1 MKTSS
6 TSILGTAERLFK
18 PLIREKLFKDYDELL
33 KNLLII
39 YINQQIKTYQKQIQD
54 LEKKYQLSFEEFT
67 RAIQGKASWKD
78 EDDWLDWEDAVL
90 FMKKWEN
97 IKEEVLHATVE

>member
-1 MKTSS
+1 MKTAS

-33 KNLLII
+33 KNLLVI
-39 YINQQIKTYQKQIQD
+39 YINQQIKTYQHQIKA
-54 LEKKYQLSFEEFT
+54 LERKYQLSFEEFT
-67 RAIQGKASWKD
+67 GAIKRKASWKD

-90 FMKKWEN
+90 FLKKWEK
-97 IKEEVLHATVE
+97 IRDEVLHAAVE

>member
-6 TSILGTAERLFK
+6 ASILGTAERLFK

-39 YINQQIKTYQKQIQD
+39 YINQQINAYQNQIKA
-54 LEKKYQLSFEEFT
+54 LERKYQLSFEEFT
-67 RAIQGKASWKD
+67 RAIKGKASCKD
-78 EDDWLDWEDAVL
+78 EVDWLDWEDALL
-90 FMKKWEN
+90 FLKKWQK
-97 IKEEVLHATVE
+97 IKDEVLHAAVE

>member
-6 TSILGTAERLFK
+6 TSILRIAERLFK
-18 PLIREKLFKDYDELL
+18 PLIREKLFEDYDELL

-39 YINQQIKTYQKQIQD
+39 YINQQIKTYQKQIQN

-67 RAIQGKASWKD
+67 RAIKGTASWKD
-78 EDDWLDWEDAVL
+78 EDDWMDCEDAVVFL
-90 FMKKWEN
+90 KKWEQV
-97 IKEEVLHATVE
+97 KYELLHAAME